1 MSSPLSPPVATVLVC
16 LDGSFVGCDYSVIYQ
31 CNMMKQA
38 LIKNLWRVGNNGDR
52 NLYDVDLGW
61 NLSAQ
66 KDAGSYCAEKIFRY
80 YVEDVGLNI
89 LFYWLEDRNFYVIK
103 TENSRHRLHQTKK

>member
-38 LIKNLWRVGNNGDR
+38 LIKKLWRVGNNGDR

-66 KDAGSYCAEKIFRY
+66 KMPGAIVQRRFS
-80 YVEDVGLNI
+80 VTM
-89 LFYWLEDRNFYVIK
+89 WK
-103 TENSRHRLHQTKK
+103 T

>member
-1 MSSPLSPPVATVLVC
+1 MLCRVRCRRRWQRFLCVWMAP
-16 LDGSFVGCDYSVIYQ
+16 FVGCDYSVIYQ

-38 LIKNLWRVGNNGDR
+38 LIKNFWRVGNNGDR

-89 LFYWLEDRNFYVIK
+89 LFLVGG
-103 TENSRHRLHQTKK
+103 

>member
-16 LDGSFVGCDYSVIYQ
+16 LGGSFVGYDYSVIYQ

-38 LIKNLWRVGNNGDR
+38 LIKSFWRVGNNGDR

-66 KDAGSYCAEKIFRY
+66 KDAGSYCAEKKFRY